1 MATAVAE
8 ISMKKFKRY
17 ILMNFIYS
25 VSQKKPPIPRT
36 CGNFYKTVGNFSTKF
51 YTPIRRSYLR

>member
-25 VSQKKPPIPRT
+25 VSQKK
-36 CGNFYKTVGNFSTKF
+36 
-51 YTPIRRSYLR
+51 TPHPENLWQFLQNGWEFFNQTLHAY